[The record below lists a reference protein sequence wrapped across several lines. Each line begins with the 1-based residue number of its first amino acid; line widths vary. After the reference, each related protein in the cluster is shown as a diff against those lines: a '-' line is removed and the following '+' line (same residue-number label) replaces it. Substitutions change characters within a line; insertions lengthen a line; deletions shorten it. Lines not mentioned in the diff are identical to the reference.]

1 VSTVAGVDLYWA
13 IHEDDVVAAITKM
26 ELLLG
31 PDGLAGFLGTS
42 VGPYLRERT
51 ENRFVNEGDD
61 VTGPWAPLHPA
72 TVAIREASFYNIG
85 GEHPIN
91 RRSGELEDWVTQGNY
106 FPYPTGVGASMQ
118 YPSKEP
124 SGELR
129 DKLTTAQKGRANPN
143 TVARPVLGV
152 NEKDLLFV
160 MAALAAAVE
169 VASK

>member
-1 VSTVAGVDLYWA
+1 MNYNILWGVRE
-13 IHEDDVVAAITKM
+13 EDALAAVEKLA
-26 ELLLG
+26 LLLSG
-31 PDGLAGFLGTS
+31 PGLSTFLGAS

-51 ENRFVNEGDD
+51 QQRFANEGDD

-72 TVAIREASFYNIG
+72 TVAIRESLPYQIG

-106 FPYPTGVGASMQ
+106 FPYPTGVGATLQ
-118 YPSKEP
+118 YPKGKP
-124 SGELR
+124 SGELL
-129 DKLTTAQKGRANPN
+129 DKLKTAQGGRANPK

-160 MAALAAAVE
+160 TAALAAAVE
-169 VASK
+169 VAVK

>member
-1 VSTVAGVDLYWA
+1 MNIIWDVRE
-13 IHEDDVVAAITKM
+13 EDVLASVTKLEM
-26 ELLLG
+26 LLG
-31 PDGLAGFLGTS
+31 GDGLSAFLGGT

-51 ENRFVNEGDD
+51 QQRFANEGDD

-72 TVAIREASFYNIG
+72 TVAIRESLPYQIG

-91 RRSGELEDWVTQGNY
+91 RRSGELEEWVTEGNY
-106 FPYPTGVGASMQ
+106 FPYPTGVGATLQ
-118 YPSKEP
+118 YPSKTP

-129 DKLTTAQKGRANPN
+129 TKMQRAQVGDPTVN

-160 MAALAAAVE
+160 LTALAAAVE